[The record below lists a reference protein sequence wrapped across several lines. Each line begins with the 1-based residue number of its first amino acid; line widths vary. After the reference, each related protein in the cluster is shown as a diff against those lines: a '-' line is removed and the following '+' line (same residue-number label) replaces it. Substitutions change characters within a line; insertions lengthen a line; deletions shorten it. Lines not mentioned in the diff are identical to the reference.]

1 MKDDPTLTEC
11 HYSEST
17 LGFILSVGQSLD
29 LDKCIM
35 TYTHDGNIFYF
46 CCSENPLCSA
56 YFYLHSTASLTTT
69 DVFRVSVVLPFLP
82 CYLLEII

>member
-1 MKDDPTLTEC
+1 MKDDPTLTQC
-11 HYSEST
+11 NYSEST
-17 LGFILSVGQSLD
+17 LGFILGVGRSVD

-35 TYTHDGNIFYF
+35 TFIHDGNIFYF

-56 YFYLHSTASLTTT
+56 YFCLYSTASLSTT
-69 DVFRVSVVLPFLP
+69 DVFRVSVVLPFSP